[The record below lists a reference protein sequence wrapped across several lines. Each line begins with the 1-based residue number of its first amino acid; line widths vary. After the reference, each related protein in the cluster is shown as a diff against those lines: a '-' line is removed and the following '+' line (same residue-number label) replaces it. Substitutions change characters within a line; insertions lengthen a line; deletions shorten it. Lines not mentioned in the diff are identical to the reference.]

1 MLTIAA
7 AVQVYSR
14 LDSDSARLDV
24 ELLLC
29 HCLDKPRSYLRA
41 WPEHTL
47 SAQQQQDFEALLAR
61 RISGEPVAYIL
72 GEREFWSLPLK
83 VGPATLIPRP
93 ETELLVE
100 AALQLAPP
108 SCRRILDL
116 GTGTGA
122 IALALAKERPDWI
135 VCATDKNPQALVL
148 AQSNSTLL
156 QLPLELIESDW
167 FEQVSGQFDLIVS
180 NPPYISAD
188 DPHLQQ
194 GDVRFEP
201 LTALV
206 AHDQGLSDLQRIIQD
221 APDYLTPGGYLL
233 LEHGWQQGD
242 AVVALLNQRGFA
254 NVINRTDLNLR
265 PRISIGQ
272 WLEAA
277 HADR

>member
-7 AVQVYSR
+7 AVQAYSR

-29 HCLDKPRSYLRA
+29 HCLDKPRSFLRA
-41 WPEHTL
+41 WPQRNL
-47 SAQQQQDFEALLAR
+47 SAQQQQLFEALLAR

-100 AALQLAPP
+100 VALELGPP
-108 SCRRILDL
+108 GSCRVLDL

-122 IALALAKERPDWI
+122 IALALAQEHPDWAI
-135 VCATDKNPQALVL
+135 YATDKNPQALAL
-148 AQSNSTLL
+148 AQSNSTQL
-156 QLPLELIESDW
+156 QLPIELLESDW
-167 FEQVSGQFDLIVS
+167 FDRVSGQFDLIVS

-201 LTALV
+201 HTALV
-206 AHDQGLSDLQRIIQD
+206 AEDQGLGDLQRIVQN
-221 APDYLTPGGYLL
+221 APDYLTPGGYLV

-242 AVVALLNQRGFA
+242 AVVALLNRRGFA
-254 NVINRTDLNLR
+254 NAINRTDLNLR

-272 WLEAA
+272 WQGDA
-277 HADR
+277 HAD